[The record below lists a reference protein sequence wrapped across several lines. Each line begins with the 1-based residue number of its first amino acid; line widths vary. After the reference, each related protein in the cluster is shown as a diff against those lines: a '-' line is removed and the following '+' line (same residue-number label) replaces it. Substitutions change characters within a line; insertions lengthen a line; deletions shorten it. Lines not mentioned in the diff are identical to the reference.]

1 MHMQAL
7 ELNLNMVDTRS
18 FLLCLQSAPVPS
30 TIMAVRWGLWHRTAW
45 GLAVTSGLL
54 CLSLRNQ

>member
-18 FLLCLQSAPVPS
+18 FLLYLQSAPIPS
-30 TIMAVRWGLWHRTAW
+30 TIMAVRWGLWHGAAW
-45 GLAVTSGLL
+45 GLAVTSGLT
-54 CLSLRNQ
+54 